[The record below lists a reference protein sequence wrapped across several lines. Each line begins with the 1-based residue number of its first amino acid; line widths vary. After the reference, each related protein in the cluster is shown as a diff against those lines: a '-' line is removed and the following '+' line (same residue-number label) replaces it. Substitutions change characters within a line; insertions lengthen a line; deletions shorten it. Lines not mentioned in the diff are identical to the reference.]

1 VSEPTVDRLDG
12 AGRAKT
18 LADTPMDQNDNNR
31 PRLKGIKVLL
41 VEDDPITREALE
53 VVLTAHGAQVLS
65 ADSAPDALG
74 LLDEQQPPTVLVS
87 DIGLP
92 EVDGYELMRRIRARE
107 AGRGRR
113 LPAIAVSGF
122 ADASREAA
130 EAAGF
135 DGFVAK
141 PFDVAE
147 LVSRLRRLT
156 GA

>member
-1 VSEPTVDRLDG
+1 
-12 AGRAKT
+12 
-18 LADTPMDQNDNNR
+18 MDHNESNW

-53 VVLTAHGAQVLS
+53 VVLSAYGAQVLS

-74 LLDEQQPPTVLVS
+74 LLEAQQSPTVMVS

-92 EVDGYELMRRIRARE
+92 DVDGYELMRRIRARE
-107 AGRGRR
+107 AGQGTR
-113 LPAIAVSGF
+113 LPALAVSGF
-122 ADASREAA
+122 ADANCAA
-130 EAAGF
+130 AQAAGF

-147 LVSRLRRLT
+147 LVSRLRLLT